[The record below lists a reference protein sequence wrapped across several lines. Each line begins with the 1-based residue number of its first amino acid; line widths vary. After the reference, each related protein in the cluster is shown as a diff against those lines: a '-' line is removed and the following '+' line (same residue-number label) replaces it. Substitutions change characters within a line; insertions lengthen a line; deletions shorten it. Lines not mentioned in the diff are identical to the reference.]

1 MKIWHLIA
9 DESLHALARSS
20 RERRGATTV
29 ALAAALLIVLTWASV
44 AAVLVRGHAA
54 AIAAET
60 RVLERMSLAAQE
72 QARYLLLTIQTF
84 AANADRLFLLRPEAD
99 PRKDSEFLILVD
111 SLQRQSGGMI
121 DVGLMMADGEL
132 VYPGNAERQV
142 ALDGSSLRGRIP
154 ALAEA
159 GRQALH
165 VAHPL
170 STSDATRWLL
180 PVFYPLGSQ
189 QHGMNMLV
197 TTIDNRSFERLYEES
212 RIKPNGTLSL
222 VHRDGTV
229 LARTPDPLRYVGK
242 SLAQGKLWN
251 EILPAGPRGTR
262 IMERTLIDARDR
274 LVSHAVLPDFPL
286 VVIASSAM
294 DDVLADWRQ
303 SVAWIIAMGVVMTLL
318 TTLVAW
324 RLILLLS
331 KLAQT
336 RAQVEDQAL
345 RDALTGLPN
354 RRMFQDR
361 LSQALKHADRKQHS
375 VALLFIDLDL
385 FKEVNDTMG
394 HSVGD
399 QLLKD
404 AATRLLSSVRESDT
418 IARLGGDEFTVIMSE
433 LSGPRS
439 VERVA
444 ETVLARLA
452 QPFRLGQ
459 EVAWISASMG
469 ITFYPEDARN
479 AEDLI
484 KNADQAMYAAKNA
497 GRNRYSY
504 FTQSMQ
510 IEAQNRKRLMT
521 DLRAALSSEQFR
533 LYYQPIVDLK
543 SGKIAKAEA
552 LIRWLH
558 PERGLIMPNDF
569 IPVLEETGLVT
580 EVGDWVFRQA
590 AQQVHRWR
598 SNLDGQFQISINK
611 SPAQFRLGVGTLARW
626 QQMLETLKLPG
637 NSITIEITEG
647 LLMDVNQHAES
658 SLLQISRA
666 GIGLSLDD
674 FGTGYSSL
682 SYLKKFDIDSIKI
695 DRSFVDG
702 MEHDA
707 SNVAL
712 CEAMIVMAHKLGL
725 RVIAEGVEN
734 PQQRDM
740 LNLIGCDFAQGF
752 VFAAALPAE
761 EFEHLAYTANA
772 IAQQPE
778 PMLTQDRLSTR

>member
-1 MKIWHLIA
+1 M
-9 DESLHALARSS
+9 
-20 RERRGATTV
+20 V
-29 ALAAALLIVLTWASV
+29 ALAAAFLVVLTWACV
-44 AAVLVRGHAA
+44 AAVLVRGHAS

-84 AANADRLFLLRPEAD
+84 SANVDRLFLLRPNAD
-99 PRKDSEFLILVD
+99 PRRDAEFLVLIDNLEH
-111 SLQRQSGGMI
+111 QSGGMI
-121 DVGLMMADGEL
+121 DVALLMQNGEL
-132 VYPGNAERQV
+132 VYPGNPERET
-142 ALDGSSLRGRIP
+142 LSRTGLRER
-154 ALAEA
+154 LAAMPEA
-159 GRQALH
+159 GLQPLQVGLPMQA
-165 VAHPL
+165 
-170 STSDATRWLL
+170 SDASHWLL
-180 PVFYPLGSQ
+180 PVFYRLSAHP
-189 QHGMNMLV
+189 HGASMLV
-197 TTIDNRSFERLYEES
+197 ATIDSRPFDRLYEES
-212 RIKPNGTLSL
+212 RIKPNGSLTLA
-222 VHRDGTV
+222 HRDGTV

-242 SLAQGKLWN
+242 SVAHGKLWN
-251 EILPAGPRGTR
+251 EVLPTTPRGTR
-262 IMERTLIDARDR
+262 ILERSVIDGRDR
-274 LVSHAVLPDFPL
+274 LMSHVVLSDFPL
-286 VVIASSAM
+286 VVMTTSAM
-294 DDVLADWRQ
+294 EDVLADWRE
-303 SVAWIIAMGVVMTLL
+303 SAIWAIAIGVILTLL
-318 TTLVAW
+318 ALLVAW
-324 RLILLLS
+324 RLILLLA
-331 KLAQT
+331 KLASA
-336 RAQVEDQAL
+336 RSQVEDQAL

-354 RRMFQDR
+354 RRMFHDR
-361 LSQALKHADRKQHS
+361 LSQALKQADRKHHS

-399 QLLKD
+399 LLLKD

-444 ETVLARLA
+444 ETVLARLS

-510 IEAQNRKRLMT
+510 IEAQNRKRLVT
-521 DLRAALSSEQFR
+521 DLRSALASEQFK
-533 LYYQPIVDLK
+533 LYYQPIVDLR

-552 LIRWLH
+552 LIRWQH

-590 AQQVHRWR
+590 ALQVQRWR
-598 SNLDGQFQISINK
+598 RNLDGQFQISINK
-611 SPAQFRLGVGTLARW
+611 SPAQFRLGVDTLSRW
-626 QQMLETLKLPG
+626 QHMLEALHLPG
-637 NSITIEITEG
+637 SSIAIEITEG

-702 MEHDA
+702 IEHDA

-734 PQQRDM
+734 TEQRDM
-740 LNLIGCDFAQGF
+740 LNLIGCDFAQGY
-752 VFAAALPAE
+752 VYAAALPAN
-761 EFEHLAYTANA
+761 EFEDLAYSANA
-772 IAQQPE
+772 LAQRSGAALAQE
-778 PMLTQDRLSTR
+778 LLSAR